1 MLMSVTK
8 IMGKLEEKKIK
19 PRLGLKIDITGD
31 KPVSMR
37 LCMYMYLYIIV

>member
-8 IMGKLEEKKIK
+8 IMGKLEKKKIK